1 MDKTAV
7 KEWNDVLKRGI
18 IDEINAMINMT
29 NDDINSQL
37 ELQTKL
43 TDLLRILRQENGKQF
58 D

>member
-1 MDKTAV
+1 MDKIAV

-18 IDEINAMINMT
+18 IDEVNAMINMT

>member
-18 IDEINAMINMT
+18 IDEVNAMINMT

>member
-7 KEWNDVLKRGI
+7 KEWNDVLKQGI
-18 IDEINAMINMT
+18 IDEVNGMINMT